1 MFYFKNN
8 VSKLEL
14 RNSLKETISK
24 NEDALDYLQNR
35 ISTVD
40 NLVKYNENDNV
51 SKEELKNLSP
61 KELADYKLELSQLS
75 LEIDELIKKCDDIL
89 SK

>member
-1 MFYFKNN
+1 MIHLKNN

-51 SKEELKNLSP
+51 SKEELKNL
-61 KELADYKLELSQLS
+61 KYIEFCLKYLDGLYRDNL
-75 LEIDELIKKCDDIL
+75 KKVC
-89 SK
+89 K

>member
-51 SKEELKNLSP
+51 SKEELKNL
-61 KELADYKLELSQLS
+61 KGL
-75 LEIDELIKKCDDIL
+75 
-89 SK
+89 

>member
-1 MFYFKNN
+1 MCNT
-8 VSKLEL
+8 
-14 RNSLKETISK
+14 KER
-24 NEDALDYLQNR
+24 R
-35 ISTVD
+35 ISWFYSKIDIIMEEKKLPT
-40 NLVKYNENDNV
+40 
-51 SKEELKNLSP
+51 KEELKNLSP

>member
-1 MFYFKNN
+1 MEEK
-8 VSKLEL
+8 KLP
-14 RNSLKETISK
+14 T
-24 NEDALDYLQNR
+24 
-35 ISTVD
+35 
-40 NLVKYNENDNV
+40 
-51 SKEELKNLSP
+51 KEELKNFSP

>member
-1 MFYFKNN
+1 MMLNIMFYFKNN

-51 SKEELKNLSP
+51 SKEELKNL
-61 KELADYKLELSQLS
+61 KYIEFCLKYLDGLYRDNL
-75 LEIDELIKKCDDIL
+75 KKVC
-89 SK
+89 K

>member
-1 MFYFKNN
+1 MLNIMFYFKNN

-51 SKEELKNLSP
+51 SKEELKNL
-61 KELADYKLELSQLS
+61 KYIEFCLKYLDGLYRDNL
-75 LEIDELIKKCDDIL
+75 KKVC
-89 SK
+89 K

>member
-1 MFYFKNN
+1 MFYLKNN

-51 SKEELKNLSP
+51 SKEELKNL
-61 KELADYKLELSQLS
+61 KYIEFCLKYLDGLYRDNL
-75 LEIDELIKKCDDIL
+75 KKVC
-89 SK
+89 K

>member
-1 MFYFKNN
+1 MFHLKNN

-51 SKEELKNLSP
+51 SKEELKNL
-61 KELADYKLELSQLS
+61 KYIEFCLKYLDGLYRDNL
-75 LEIDELIKKCDDIL
+75 KKVC
-89 SK
+89 K

>member
-1 MFYFKNN
+1 MFHLKNN

-51 SKEELKNLSP
+51 SKEELKNL
-61 KELADYKLELSQLS
+61 KYIEFCLKYLDGLYRDNL
-75 LEIDELIKKCDDIL
+75 KKVC
-89 SK
+89 KC

>member
-1 MFYFKNN
+1 M
-8 VSKLEL
+8 
-14 RNSLKETISK
+14 RNTKER
-24 NEDALDYLQNR
+24 R
-35 ISTVD
+35 ISWFYSKIDIIMEEKKLPT
-40 NLVKYNENDNV
+40 
-51 SKEELKNLSP
+51 KEELKNLSP

>member
-51 SKEELKNLSP
+51 SKEELKNL
-61 KELADYKLELSQLS
+61 KYIEFCLK
-75 LEIDELIKKCDDIL
+75 
-89 SK
+89 

>member
-1 MFYFKNN
+1 MEEK
-8 VSKLEL
+8 KLPT
-14 RNSLKETISK
+14 KEK
-24 NEDALDYLQNR
+24 
-35 ISTVD
+35 
-40 NLVKYNENDNV
+40 
-51 SKEELKNLSP
+51 LKNLSP

>member
-1 MFYFKNN
+1 MEEKN
-8 VSKLEL
+8 LP
-14 RNSLKETISK
+14 T
-24 NEDALDYLQNR
+24 
-35 ISTVD
+35 
-40 NLVKYNENDNV
+40 
-51 SKEELKNLSP
+51 KEELKNMSP

>member
-40 NLVKYNENDNV
+40 NLVKYNENNNV
-51 SKEELKNLSP
+51 SKEELKNL
-61 KELADYKLELSQLS
+61 KYIEFCLKYLDGLYRDNL
-75 LEIDELIKKCDDIL
+75 KKVC
-89 SK
+89 K